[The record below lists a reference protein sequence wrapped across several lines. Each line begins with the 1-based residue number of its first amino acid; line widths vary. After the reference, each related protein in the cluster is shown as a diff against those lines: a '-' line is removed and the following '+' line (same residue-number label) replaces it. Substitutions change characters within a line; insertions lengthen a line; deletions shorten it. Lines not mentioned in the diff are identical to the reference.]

1 MNSSLLD
8 LSEYNLARKTLNR
21 SKDDSNDNLHNTDF
35 DNYQFQ
41 AWKTAGS
48 ISSYAAT
55 SLLQWNKLKMEND
68 KLSSDFIL
76 KDVIS
81 ISADVYDKTRMREHI
96 KKAVKQYGAVSVSFN
111 VKRTSQIPTYWN
123 PEINKNDWSGHAATI
138 VGWKDDIPVSKFG
151 NGITQNGGW
160 IVKNSWGTDHGE
172 NGYFYL
178 SYDADIWDLYSM
190 NFTKRN

>member
-123 PEINKNDWSGHAATI
+123 PEINKMIDLVMLRLLLVEKMI
-138 VGWKDDIPVSKFG
+138 FQF
-151 NGITQNGGW
+151 QNLEMEQHKM
-160 IVKNSWGTDHGE
+160 VDE
-172 NGYFYL
+172 L
-178 SYDADIWDLYSM
+178 
-190 NFTKRN
+190 